1 MIYDDTCNI
10 YIIYKH
16 CTSLMYVCTYPS
28 IHPSVRPSVHPSIHE
43 SFIHPSIQSTY
54 SCIHVCIIH
63 TMHLEDIM
71 RIINCCGTTS
81 ILYNHAIHLP
91 FQGLMAPLV
100 HIDDLLLKGPVDH
113 ICSNRMRS
121 LLAVHQHESL
131 TLCQV
136 WRVWSGLSWFN
147 MVDPYSICFW

>member
-10 YIIYKH
+10 YNIQTLYIINV
-16 CTSLMYVCTYPS
+16 CMYLS

-43 SFIHPSIQSTY
+43 SFIHPSIHLSTY

-136 WRVWSGLSWFN
+136 WRVWSGLS
-147 MVDPYSICFW
+147 